1 MTPTKT
7 TQAKKLN
14 WGILGA
20 ARVNERLLPAII
32 EAQNSQLVAIASRRA
47 GAAKA
52 TLDKYA
58 PCHGNVNCYDDLE
71 SLIND
76 ENVHAVYCP
85 MANNE
90 HVEWAL
96 KAINAGKHVLIEKPM
111 ALTVADIEAIE
122 QAALKNNVKVMEGF
136 MYRFHPQHARVKE
149 LVESGLIGDVLS
161 VRASYSFLMK
171 PNRMYR
177 IAGSVENGGG
187 AMWDIGPY
195 AIHTLRWAMGL
206 NNVGLKNLDLGNA
219 AQNGKPIEPKS
230 VTVHAKFNEAG
241 ADIVTS
247 GILDF
252 GNDSEGRA
260 RFGHFDVSFER
271 SRKSEYEIIG
281 TKGWLKCHAAWVF
294 QNDVPVISWALEDG
308 KYAEE
313 RFAHSNHFNLEIEHF
328 SDCVLN
334 DKAPMLDLAD
344 AKNNCKAIEAV
355 LKSAAIGGLVVC
367 K

>member
-1 MTPTKT
+1 MTENR
-7 TQAKKLN
+7 KLR

-32 EAQNSQLVAIASRRA
+32 AAPNSQLVAIASRRA

-58 PCHGNVNCYDDLE
+58 PCHADTVQCYEDMDALIHDVNVE
-71 SLIND
+71 AI
-76 ENVHAVYCP
+76 YCP

-90 HVEWAL
+90 HATWAL

-122 QAALKNNVKVMEGF
+122 AAAIKNNVKVMEGF
-136 MYRFHPQHARVKE
+136 MYRFHPQHVRIQEIVA
-149 LVESGLIGDVLS
+149 SGLIGDVLS
-161 VRASYSFLMK
+161 ARASYSFLMR
-171 PNRMYR
+171 PARMYR
-177 IAGSVENGGG
+177 IASNVEHGGG

-195 AIHTLRWAMGL
+195 AIHSLRWCFA
-206 NNVGLKNLDLGNA
+206 K
-219 AQNGKPIEPKS
+219 NGKHVEPIS
-230 VTVHAKFNEAG
+230 VVAHAKFNDAG

-247 GILDF
+247 GVLDF
-252 GNDSEGRA
+252 GQDAEGRA

-281 TKGWLKCHAAWVF
+281 TKGWVKCHAAWVF

-308 KYAEE
+308 QYTEE
-313 RFAHSNHFNLEIEHF
+313 RFAPSNHFNLEIEHF

-334 DKAPMLDLAD
+334 NSQPYLTFDD
-344 AKNNCKAIEAV
+344 AKANAKAIGAV
-355 LKSAAIGGLVVC
+355 LQSATKACLVNM
-367 K
+367 

>member
-1 MTPTKT
+1 MTSD
-7 TQAKKLN
+7 KKLN

-32 EAQNSQLVAIASRRA
+32 EAPNSQLVAIASRRA
-47 GAAKA
+47 GEAKA
-52 TLDKYA
+52 ALEKYA

-76 ENVHAVYCP
+76 TNVQAIYCP

-122 QAALKNNVKVMEGF
+122 QAAIKNKVKVMEGF

-177 IAGSVENGGG
+177 IAGSVEHGGG

-195 AIHTLRWAMGL
+195 AIHTLRWCFGL
-206 NNVGLKNLDLGNA
+206 CNA

-230 VTVHAKFNEAG
+230 VTAHAKFNEAG

-252 GNDSEGRA
+252 GNDTQGRA

-313 RFAHSNHFNLEIEHF
+313 RFAPSNHFNLEIEYF

-334 DKAPMLDLAD
+334 DKTTLLDFAD
-344 AKNNCKAIEAV
+344 AKANC
-355 LKSAAIGGLVVC
+355 AALRATIHAASSGVKVDV
-367 K
+367 

>member
-1 MTPTKT
+1 MT
-7 TQAKKLN
+7 KLK

-32 EAQNSQLVAIASRRA
+32 EASNSELVAIASRRT

-58 PCHGNVNCYDDLE
+58 PCHQNVTYYDDMDA
-71 SLIND
+71 LIAD
-76 ENVHAVYCP
+76 KNVDAIYCP

-90 HVEWAL
+90 HAEWAL
-96 KAINAGKHVLIEKPM
+96 KAINVGKHVLIEKPM
-111 ALTVADIEAIE
+111 ALTLADIEAIE
-122 QAALKNNVKVMEGF
+122 TAAIKNNVKVMEGF

-149 LVESGLIGDVLS
+149 IVESGLIGDVLS
-161 VRASYSFLMK
+161 CRASYSFLMR
-171 PNRMYR
+171 PARMYR
-177 IAGSVENGGG
+177 IASGVKQGGG

-195 AIHTLRWAMGL
+195 AIHSLRWCFGL
-206 NNVGLKNLDLGNA
+206 
-219 AQNGKPIEPKS
+219 EPQS
-230 VTVHAKFNEAG
+230 VIAHAKLNDMG

-247 GILDF
+247 GVLDF

-260 RFGHFDVSFER
+260 RFGHFDISFER

-281 TKGWLKCHAAWVF
+281 TKGWVKCHAAWVF

-313 RFAHSNHFNLEIEHF
+313 RFAPSNHFTLEIEHF

-334 DKAPMLDLAD
+334 NKAPHLTFAD
-344 AKNNCKAIEAV
+344 AKANCKAIEAV
-355 LKSAAIGGLVVC
+355 LQSVATGSKIAC
-367 K
+367 N